1 MLPRLALALLILHT
15 LSAEP
20 CAPLLPLDRG
30 VCFAQINEWPAAE
43 TAFLEYTA
51 SHAADPHGWDWLAQ
65 SRFHQKKFDSA
76 KESIQHAL
84 ALDSRAPASFRT
96 LGEIELELHNYDAA
110 YRAWLQADKL
120 KPGDART
127 TYYLGRLF
135 FEADFLNEAAAWFRE
150 TLKAEPR
157 HFAAMTYLGMCAER
171 LNMQKTAFRLYE
183 AAIRESKRQ
192 NKPFSWAFVAD
203 AKLLRQTGREK
214 EAIDILEEAEKT
226 CPEAHVLTLLG
237 QMLSSETLLRRAI
250 AMDPTIPDPHYTLA
264 LLLRKSGQGA
274 ASAAEMQKFQEAKDA
289 ASRNKTMIQAIRKTP

>member
-1 MLPRLALALLILHT
+1 MLLRLALALLALHT

-30 VCFAQINEWPAAE
+30 VCLAQRNEWPAAE

-65 SRFHQKKFDSA
+65 SRLHQKKFASA

-84 ALDSRAPASFRT
+84 TLDPRAAASFRT

-150 TLKAEPR
+150 TLKADPR

-171 LNMQKTAFRLYE
+171 LNMQKTALDLYQ

-192 NKPFSWAFVAD
+192 NKPFSWAFLAN

-214 EAIDILEEAEKT
+214 EALDLLEEAEKT
-226 CPEAHVLTLLG
+226 CPEPHILTLLG
-237 QMLSSETLLRRAI
+237 QMQSSEALLRRAI
-250 AMDPTIPDPHYTLA
+250 AMDPSIPDPHYTLA
-264 LLLRKSGQGA
+264 LLLRKSGHPSE
-274 ASAAEMQKFQEAKDA
+274 SAQEMKKFQDAKDA
-289 ASRNKTMIQAIRKTP
+289 ATRNKTQIQAIRKAN